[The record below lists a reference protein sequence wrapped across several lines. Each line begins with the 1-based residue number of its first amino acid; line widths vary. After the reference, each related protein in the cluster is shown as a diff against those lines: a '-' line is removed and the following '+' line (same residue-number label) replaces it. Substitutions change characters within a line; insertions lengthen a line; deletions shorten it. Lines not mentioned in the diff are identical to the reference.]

1 VKSLNV
7 TLNRKKYPSLLID
20 VMASYINKRTI
31 ITFITIFILLTLIC
45 VSINRKSYAGV
56 NECKY
61 PVENWK
67 RDDVANGCYME
78 KNDDNLV
85 DAICGKKG
93 YNKLVNKS
101 TTPETCEPKGMWL
114 ECVQEPCPLN
124 CLGSWSDWGECEG
137 EGECDTQPIQSRTY
151 KFEDIELLANH
162 QQTSAENGFNGKQCA
177 YKDGEVDTQNC
188 GVKKECTK

>member
-1 VKSLNV
+1 MRRLIE
-7 TLNRKKYPSLLID
+7 KKYSSLLID

-78 KNDDNLV
+78 KNDDILV
-85 DAICGKKG
+85 DVPCGGKG
-93 YNKLVNKS
+93 YKKLVNKS
-101 TTPETCEPKGMWL
+101 ITPETCEPKVVWH
-114 ECVQEPCPLN
+114 ECVQEPCPLD
-124 CLGSWSDWGECEG
+124 CTGMWSKWSECEG
-137 EGECDTQPIQSRTY
+137 ECGTQPTQYRTY
-151 KFEDIELLANH
+151 NFSDIEVEANK
-162 QQTSAENGFNGKQCA
+162 QQTTPENGFNGKPCA
-177 YKDGEVDTQNC
+177 YKDGEIETQNC

>member
-1 VKSLNV
+1 MM
-7 TLNRKKYPSLLID
+7 LNRKKYPSLLID

-67 RDDVANGCYME
+67 RDDVANGCYTN
-78 KNDDNLV
+78 KDDDNLV
-85 DAICGKKG
+85 DAICGNKG
-93 YNKLVNKS
+93 YKKLVNKS
-101 TTPETCEPKGMWL
+101 ITPETCEPKVVWH
-114 ECVQEPCPLN
+114 ECVQEPCALQ
-124 CLGSWSDWGECEG
+124 CSGMWSDWGECEG
-137 EGECDTQPIQSRTY
+137 ECGTQPTQSRTY
-151 KFEDIELLANH
+151 KFEDIQLLAN
-162 QQTSAENGFNGKQCA
+162 QQRTTPENGFNGKPCA
-177 YKDGEVDTQNC
+177 YKDGEVQSQNC

>member
-1 VKSLNV
+1 MRRLIE
-7 TLNRKKYPSLLID
+7 KKYPSLLID

-45 VSINRKSYAGV
+45 VSINKKSYAGA

-67 RDDVANGCYME
+67 KDDVANGCYAE
-78 KNDDNLV
+78 KNDDILV

-93 YNKLVNKS
+93 YMKLINKS
-101 TTPETCEPKGMWL
+101 LTPEKCEPKGMWR
-114 ECVQEPCPLN
+114 ECKQEPCPLD
-124 CLGSWSDWGECEG
+124 CSGDWSDWTECEG
-137 EGECDTQPIQSRTY
+137 ECGTQPTQSRTY
-151 KFEDIELLANH
+151 KIEDIELLAKEH
-162 QQTSAENGFNGKQCA
+162 QTTSENGFNGKPCI
-177 YKDGEVDTQNC
+177 YKDGEVETQNC